1 LCFERVLGRPA
12 TQEET
17 FKWSSLVASQG
28 IKTFAQQLTS
38 CDEYLTTFG
47 DDIVPF
53 RRSEAISS
61 SNQGLPAL
69 PKELSIKRYQGEGN
83 RNQLSA
89 SSYYLA
95 TIMFLINSIL

>member
-69 PKELSIKRYQGEGN
+69 QIRSSSSKGWGDFGN
-83 RNQLSA
+83 SKCN
-89 SSYYLA
+89 
-95 TIMFLINSIL
+95 